1 MPAQIPME
9 VWALLAQWLVYGG
22 SLAAAFMGIAKL
34 FSYLRSKTTISKL
47 EKEVKEHADM
57 LDRDHK
63 RLTALEMQAR
73 SVDADL
79 KDMHVLMKLSV
90 KAQQA
95 MLRGMLDGN
104 NKANI
109 QHVSDELQDYLNDQ
123 I

>member
-1 MPAQIPME
+1 MPTPIQME

-22 SLAAAFMGIAKL
+22 SVAAALMGIAKL
-34 FSYLRSKTTISKL
+34 LSYLRSKTTISKL

-63 RLTALEMQAR
+63 RLTALETQAR
-73 SVDADL
+73 TVDADL

-104 NKANI
+104 NKVNI
-109 QHVSDELQDYLNDQ
+109 QRVSDELQDYLNDQ